1 MKGKRHSGRIIACK
15 TLFRLCNFYKSL
27 SLFRLMGFFSIMRPM
42 KTQASLNRRLSI
54 APMMEWTTRDYRYFM
69 RLLTR
74 HTLLYTEMVTAAAV
88 VHGDRER
95 LLGFDSVEGPIAVQL
110 GGSDAA
116 LLAQAAR
123 HCEDFGYDEI
133 NLNVGCPSVRVQS
146 GSFGACLMAE
156 PRLVADCV
164 AAMQA
169 EVDIPVTVKT
179 RIGIDDQDSYEFL
192 YEFIETV
199 ATTGCEHFIIH
210 ARKAFLKGLSP
221 RENRDVPPLIY
232 DRAYHIKRDFPQL
245 EISINGGIQTLNQAQ
260 EHLEQ
265 VDGVMIGRAAYHHPW
280 RFNEA
285 DEVIFGEPKPS
296 TAHSAHQ
303 VVEAFLPYVE
313 ARFAE
318 GTHPKHVLRHIF
330 NIFQGVPGARAFRRH
345 LSTHAHLH
353 DATPQVLLDAL
364 ALVPR

>member
-1 MKGKRHSGRIIACK
+1 MQTSAAAHFSVSCAAMNPIA
-15 TLFRLCNFYKSL
+15 NA
-27 SLFRLMGFFSIMRPM
+27 P
-42 KTQASLNRRLSI
+42 LNRRLSI

-69 RLLTR
+69 RLITR
-74 HTLLYTEMVTAAAV
+74 YTLLYTEMITAAAI

-95 LLGFDSVEGPIAVQL
+95 LLGFNQEEGPIAVQL
-110 GGSDAA
+110 GGSDPT

-123 HCEDFGYDEI
+123 HCEDAGYDEI
-133 NLNVGCPSVRVQS
+133 NLNVGCPSDRVQS

-156 PRLVADCV
+156 PKLVAECV

-169 EVDIPVTVKT
+169 EVKIPVTVKT
-179 RIGIDDQDSYEFL
+179 RIGIDEQDSYEFL
-192 YEFIETV
+192 HTFINTV
-199 ATTGCEHFIIH
+199 AETGCEHFIIH
-210 ARKAFLKGLSP
+210 ARKAFLQGLSP
-221 RENRDVPPLIY
+221 RENRDIPPLIY
-232 DRAYHIKRDFPQL
+232 DRAYQVKQDFPAL
-245 EISINGGIQTLNQAQ
+245 DISINGGIHTMEDALT
-260 EHLEQ
+260 HLDK

-280 RFNEA
+280 RFSEA
-285 DEVIFGEPKPS
+285 DEAIFGQPRPS
-296 TAHSAHQ
+296 TAHSAHE

-345 LSTHAHLH
+345 LSTHAHLA

>member
-1 MKGKRHSGRIIACK
+1 MTYSNAP
-15 TLFRLCNFYKSL
+15 YS
-27 SLFRLMGFFSIMRPM
+27 
-42 KTQASLNRRLSI
+42 RRLSI

-69 RLLTR
+69 RLITR
-74 HTLLYTEMVTAAAV
+74 FTLLYTEMITAPAII
-88 VHGDRER
+88 HGDRDR
-95 LLGFDSVEGPIAVQL
+95 LLGYHKLEGPIAVQL
-110 GGSDAA
+110 GGSDPQQLALAA
-116 LLAQAAR
+116 Q
-123 HCEDFGYDEI
+123 HCAEYGYDEI
-133 NLNVGCPSVRVQS
+133 NLNVGCPSERVQS

-156 PRLVADCV
+156 PQLVADCV
-164 AAMQA
+164 AAIQA
-169 EVDIPVTVKT
+169 EVKIPVTVKT

-192 YEFIETV
+192 ATFIDTV
-199 ATTGCEHFIIH
+199 ANTGCEHFIIH

-221 RENRDVPPLIY
+221 RENRDIPPLIY
-232 DRAYHIKRDFPQL
+232 DRAYQVKRDFPQL
-245 EISINGGIQTLNQAQ
+245 EISINGGIQTLDEAQ
-260 EHLEQ
+260 EHLEK

-280 RFNEA
+280 RFSEA
-285 DEVIFGEPKPS
+285 DEVIFGQPRPS
-296 TAHSAHQ
+296 TAHSAHE

-313 ARFAE
+313 TKFAN

>member
-1 MKGKRHSGRIIACK
+1 
-15 TLFRLCNFYKSL
+15 
-27 SLFRLMGFFSIMRPM
+27 M
-42 KTQASLNRRLSI
+42 KTQASLNRRLSV

-95 LLGFDSVEGPIAVQL
+95 LLGFNAEEGPIAVQL
-110 GGSDAA
+110 GGSDPT

-133 NLNVGCPSVRVQS
+133 NLNVGCPSERVQS

-156 PRLVADCV
+156 PQLVADCV

-169 EVDIPVTVKT
+169 EVKIPVTVKT

-192 YEFIETV
+192 STFIDTV
-199 ATTGCEHFIIH
+199 AATGCEHFIIH

-221 RENRDVPPLIY
+221 RENRDIPPLIY
-232 DRAYHIKRDFPQL
+232 DRAYQVKRDFPQL
-245 EISINGGIQTLNQAQ
+245 EISINGGIQTLYEAQ
-260 EHLEQ
+260 EHLEK

-280 RFNEA
+280 RFSEA
-285 DEVIFGEPKPS
+285 DEVIFGQPRPS
-296 TAHSAHQ
+296 TAHSAHE

-313 ARFAE
+313 TKFAN